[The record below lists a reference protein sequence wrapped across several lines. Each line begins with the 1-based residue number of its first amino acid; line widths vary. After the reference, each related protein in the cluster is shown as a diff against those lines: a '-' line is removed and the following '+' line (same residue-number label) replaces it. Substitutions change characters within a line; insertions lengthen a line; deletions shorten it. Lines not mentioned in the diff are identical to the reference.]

1 MHTYC
6 LSGLKHLLTE
16 ERYEIHMDLG
26 QHNLSYRWLRIVF
39 TGIGILVGIP
49 LDWIISLETYIQ
61 EISTT
66 FLPIMYIANELVDEL
81 KKKYP
86 TYKIWTQ

>member
-1 MHTYC
+1 
-6 LSGLKHLLTE
+6 
-16 ERYEIHMDLG
+16 MDLG

-81 KKKYP
+81 KKGHSNYVV
-86 TYKIWTQ
+86 

>member
-1 MHTYC
+1 MA
-6 LSGLKHLLTE
+6 L
-16 ERYEIHMDLG
+16 R

-39 TGIGILVGIP
+39 KGIGILVGIP
-49 LDWIISLETYIQ
+49 LDWIISIETYIQ
-61 EISTT
+61 ALLTT